1 MLAKQILSN
10 IDQSTPGH
18 VMVRIRRIGLEMRQ
32 GHLLD
37 AESLLVKSIS
47 ETEDREA
54 KQFYI
59 WQYAQFTVKFLNNF
73 EKAVAMMKEAI
84 EKDEVSG

>member
-1 MLAKQILSN
+1 MAKQILSN

-18 VMVRIRRIGLEMRQ
+18 VIVRVRRIGLEMRQ
-32 GHLLD
+32 GHLSD
-37 AESLLVKSIS
+37 AETLLLRSIS
-47 ETEDREA
+47 ETEDKEA
-54 KQFYI
+54 KQFYT

-84 EKDEVSG
+84 EKDEVSV